1 MKIYLDTG
9 NIDEI
14 KKAAESGLLE
24 GVTTNP
30 SLIAKEGKD
39 FKKLIK
45 DIAAILKVHRSDFT
59 LSAEVTKLDSAEDM
73 IEQGRELSKLDKH
86 IIVKIPLTFEGL
98 KAVNILAAEEIK
110 CNVTLCFSTNQAL
123 LAAKAGAWCVSPF
136 IGRVDDE
143 GMSGI
148 QLIRDI
154 REVYDNYGFETKIL
168 AASIRSTEHVFECT
182 KAKADIITMPY
193 EIFQKMYY
201 SPLTDI
207 GLEKFKKDWEKY
219 EKKIKSDSK

>member
-9 NIDEI
+9 NIEEI
-14 KKAAESGLLE
+14 KKAADSGLIE

-45 DIAAILKVHRSDFT
+45 DITQILKIYRNDFT
-59 LSAEVTKLDSAEDM
+59 LSAEVTAENAEDM
-73 IEQGRELSKLDKH
+73 VEQGRELAKIDKH
-86 IIVKIPLTFEGL
+86 IIVKIPLTYEGL

-136 IGRVDDE
+136 IGRIDDE

-154 REVYDNYGFETKIL
+154 RQVYDNYNFETKIL
-168 AASIRSTEHVFECT
+168 AASIRSTEHVFECA

-207 GLEKFKKDWEKY
+207 GLAKFKADWEKY
-219 EKKIKSDSK
+219 EKKVSQNTK